1 MPVAE
6 SGYYTLV
13 RPGPVQVWRC
23 ERCQALIEVRPPDD
37 APWTR
42 WWRAVVAAHP
52 DCPARRG

>member
-23 ERCQALIEVRPPDD
+23 ERCQALIEVRPIGDVVLLRY
-37 APWTR
+37 ALSE
-42 WWRAVVAAHP
+42 RALGSAE
-52 DCPARRG
+52 DR